1 MEKSMVRNVAK
12 LLVLIGSI
20 NWGLIGISYFS
31 GGNLNIIS
39 MVVGGWPAIE
49 AIVQVLIGL
58 SLLYLLIPGKSRS

>member
-1 MEKSMVRNVAK
+1 MVRNVAK